1 MKILAHSDASHL
13 TADNKARGIAGR
25 ITYLSN
31 KSETKVSPIGWKSK
45 TIAQVCRSAKA
56 AETRALDLCGDDS
69 IFMAR
74 VIHELYT
81 GKKGLSRDKQMM
93 ITVKCDNR
101 GLLEN
106 IE

>member
-1 MKILAHSDASHL
+1 MLL
-13 TADNKARGIAGR
+13 TSQQ
-25 ITYLSN
+25 ITRH
-31 KSETKVSPIGWKSK
+31 V
-45 TIAQVCRSAKA
+45 AKA